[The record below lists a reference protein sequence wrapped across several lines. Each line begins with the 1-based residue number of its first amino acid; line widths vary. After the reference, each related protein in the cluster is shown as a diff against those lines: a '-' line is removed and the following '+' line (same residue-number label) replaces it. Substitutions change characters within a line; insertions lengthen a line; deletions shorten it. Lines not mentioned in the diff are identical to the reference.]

1 MSRELKI
8 EFMGDTRSVTMRRK
22 ATMFDVKEDAVECA
36 FPYMKLATAQILE
49 FEADIAINEAYLGSP
64 PIQTQYLNPDAW
76 KNAVAKVLEKGG
88 KPLHPLPPGVIGK
101 LKMARL
107 LTDEANRELSMVAV
121 AEDNTP
127 ETEGDRFFT
136 ELQAQQRKKEDD
148 PTRGIV

>member
-8 EFMGDTRSVTMRRK
+8 EFNGTERSVTMKRK
-22 ATMFDVKEDAVECA
+22 ATMFDVKEDQVDCA

-49 FEADIAINEAYLGSP
+49 FEADIAINEAYLGAP
-64 PIQTQYLNPDAW
+64 EIQTRYLNPDQW
-76 KNAVAKVLEKGG
+76 KQAVAKVLEEGK
-88 KPLHPLPPGVIGK
+88 KPLYPLPLGVIGK

-136 ELQAQQRKKEDD
+136 DLAAQRKKEDD

>member
-8 EFMGDTRSVTMRRK
+8 EFNGTERSVTMKRK
-22 ATMFDVKEDAVECA
+22 ATQFDVKEDSVDCA

-64 PIQTQYLNPDAW
+64 PLQTQFLNPDTW
-76 KNAVAKVLEKGG
+76 KNSCAKIMEEGK
-88 KPLHPLPPGVIGK
+88 KPLYPLPAGCIGK

-107 LTDEANRELSMVAV
+107 LTDEANRELSMVAT
-121 AEDNTP
+121 ANDNTP
-127 ETEGDRFFT
+127 ETEGDRFFND
-136 ELQAQQRKKEDD
+136 LQQQQRRKEDD